1 MSNET
6 KIVNTLQTIPVE
18 SLNTQ
23 ITTIIKDG
31 EPLFVGKEIAAA
43 LGYERPADAV
53 RQHVLP
59 IDRITITKAELRQ
72 MLSNQLEN
80 QEVHNSPKF
89 DLTPFKGISKITLI
103 NESGLYTL
111 IFRSNMPKAREA
123 THEVTSKILPSI
135 RKYGEY
141 KTEAK
146 KMVDM
151 ERHIESIRATFEIAY
166 QRGARAAFQAIEE
179 QMEAREY
186 KSFLKGY
193 REGVKDITKK

>member
-6 KIVNTLQTIPVE
+6 TVTNTLQTIPVE
-18 SLNTQ
+18 SLSTP
-23 ITTIIKDG
+23 ITVIIKDG
-31 EPLFVGKEIAAA
+31 EPLFVGKEIADI
-43 LGYERPADAV
+43 LGYKNGSRDV
-53 RQHVLP
+53 NRHVLP
-59 IDRITITKAELRQ
+59 IDRITITKEEWLKMA
-72 MLSNQLEN
+72 SNQQKYQNGTLFQKN
-80 QEVHNSPKF
+80 AN
-89 DLTPFKGISKITLI
+89 KITLI

-166 QRGARAAFQAIEE
+166 QRGVRAAFQTIEE
-179 QMEAREY
+179 QIEAREY